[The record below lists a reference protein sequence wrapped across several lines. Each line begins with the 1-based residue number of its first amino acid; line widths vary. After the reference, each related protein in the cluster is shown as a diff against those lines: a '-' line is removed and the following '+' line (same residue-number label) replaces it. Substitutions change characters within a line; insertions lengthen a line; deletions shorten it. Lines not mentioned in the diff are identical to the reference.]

1 MCTASSYTQDTLS
14 VERVKKESIGEKEIR
29 WRESVEHGRFI
40 FKLFLVVKNTFI
52 LEAFF
57 AKN

>member
-1 MCTASSYTQDTLS
+1 
-14 VERVKKESIGEKEIR
+14 VKKESIGEKEIR